1 MWKQFKKLISLNKGD
16 FILTVSLTAGI
27 FLLTQIII
35 AVVMVAAKP
44 EDGIQVSGM
53 ILVFSSVIMM
63 LVLTLSGLLVNYP
76 QAIQFGCTRR
86 RGLLLNAGLMGLQYF
101 GTVILVAAGT
111 LIEQHLCPP
120 FWKALTGRSVD
131 LVFFLDG
138 IQPPWWL
145 VLVAPLGGV
154 ALGLF
159 ISAVIF
165 RFGRV
170 GGWTLYAIWMA
181 VMLGQSFLPWAEH
194 WWTAPWLYP
203 AVWVLVLAGT
213 VWSVWTLLRVTVKA

>member
-1 MWKQFKKLISLNKGD
+1 MWNQLKKLIDLNKGD
-16 FILTVSLTAGI
+16 FILAVSLPAGI
-27 FLLTQIII
+27 FLVTQIVI

-44 EDGIQVSGM
+44 EEGVQVSEM
-53 ILVFSSVIMM
+53 ILVFSSVIIM
-63 LVLTLSGLLVNYP
+63 LVLTLSSLLVNYP

-101 GTVILVAAGT
+101 GTVILVAAGI

-120 FWKALTGRSVD
+120 FWKALAGRSVD

-154 ALGLF
+154 ALGLL
-159 ISAVIF
+159 ISAGIH

-170 GGWTLYAIWMA
+170 GGWTLYGVWM
-181 VMLGQSFLPWAEH
+181 VFMLGQSFLPWKEH

-203 AVWVLVLAGT
+203 AVWVLALAGLI
-213 VWSVWTLLRVTVKA
+213 WSVWTLLRVTIKA

>member
-44 EDGIQVSGM
+44 EEGIQVSGM

-86 RGLLLNAGLMGLQYF
+86 RGLLLNAGLMGLQ
-101 GTVILVAAGT
+101 
-111 LIEQHLCPP
+111 
-120 FWKALTGRSVD
+120 
-131 LVFFLDG
+131 
-138 IQPPWWL
+138 
-145 VLVAPLGGV
+145 
-154 ALGLF
+154 
-159 ISAVIF
+159 SA
-165 RFGRV
+165 R
-170 GGWTLYAIWMA
+170 
-181 VMLGQSFLPWAEH
+181 
-194 WWTAPWLYP
+194 
-203 AVWVLVLAGT
+203 
-213 VWSVWTLLRVTVKA
+213 

>member
-1 MWKQFKKLISLNKGD
+1 MWNQLKKLIDLNKGD
-16 FILTVSLTAGI
+16 FILAVSLPAGI
-27 FLLTQIII
+27 FLVTQIVI

-44 EDGIQVSGM
+44 EEGVQVSEM
-53 ILVFSSVIMM
+53 ILVFSSVIIM
-63 LVLTLSGLLVNYP
+63 LVLTLSSLLVNYP

-101 GTVILVAAGT
+101 GTVILVAAGI

>member
-1 MWKQFKKLISLNKGD
+1 MWNQLKKVIALNKGD
-16 FILTVSLTAGI
+16 FILILSLTAGI
-27 FLLTQIII
+27 FLVLQLVI
-35 AVVMVAAKP
+35 AVVMVVLKP
-44 EDGIQVSGM
+44 GEGVRISGPSM
-53 ILVFSSVIMM
+53 VFASVIMM
-63 LVLTLSGLLVNYP
+63 LVLTLAGLLVNYP
-76 QAIQFGCTRR
+76 QALQFGCTRR
-86 RGLLLNAGLMGLQYF
+86 RGLLLNAGLLGVEYLA
-101 GTVILVAAGT
+101 TVALVTAAT
-111 LIEQHLCPP
+111 LIEQYLCPP
-120 FWKALTGRSVD
+120 FWKALAGRNVD

-154 ALGLF
+154 ALGLL
-159 ISAVIF
+159 ISAVIH

-203 AVWVLVLAGT
+203 AVWVLVLAALA
-213 VWSVWTLLRVTVKA
+213 WSVRTLLRVTVKA

>member
-44 EDGIQVSGM
+44 EEGIQVSGM

-86 RGLLLNAGLMGLQYF
+86 RGLLLNAGLMGVEYF

-170 GGWTLYAIWMA
+170 GGWLSLI
-181 VMLGQSFLPWAEH
+181 H
-194 WWTAPWLYP
+194 I
-203 AVWVLVLAGT
+203 
-213 VWSVWTLLRVTVKA
+213 